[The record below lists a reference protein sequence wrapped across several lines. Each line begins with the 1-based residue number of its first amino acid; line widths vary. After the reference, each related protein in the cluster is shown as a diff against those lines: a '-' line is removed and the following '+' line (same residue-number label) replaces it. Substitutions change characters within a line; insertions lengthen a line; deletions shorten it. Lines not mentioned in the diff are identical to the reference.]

1 MDKSLKIGIIGLGL
15 IGGSLARTIVNRTNH
30 VVYAYDSDESAL
42 KLGSLLHAY
51 YHVLTDDDVASLDML
66 IVALYPSATIDV
78 IKRYL
83 PLLKDGCI
91 VIDVCGNKRK
101 IVSEFNKFSVSFPK
115 LVFISTHPMAGRE
128 FSGIKHSSINLFD
141 RASMIIIPVN
151 ADLKCVKFF
160 KDFVLSLGFGST
172 VITTASEHDKII
184 AYTSQL
190 AHVVSSAYVKSPTAE
205 NYLGFSA
212 GSFRD
217 MTRVARL
224 SPEMWS
230 ELFLDNS
237 DFLVLE
243 LQTIID
249 NLTDYLNALKDKDK
263 SKLYDMLQDGTDRK
277 INFDKLKNKKL
288 S

>member
-1 MDKSLKIGIIGLGL
+1 MDKSLKIGVIGLGL

-30 VVYAYDSDESAL
+30 VVYAYDRNESAL
-42 KLGSLLHAY
+42 KLGSLLRAY
-51 YHVLTDDDVASLDML
+51 HHVLTDDDFASLDML

-151 ADLKCVKFF
+151 TDLKAIKFF

-237 DFLVLE
+237 DFLVPE
-243 LQTIID
+243 LQTLID
-249 NLTDYLNALKDKDK
+249 NLTEYLNVLKGKDK
-263 SKLYDMLQDGTDRK
+263 SKLYDMLQDGTTRK

>member
-1 MDKSLKIGIIGLGL
+1 MDKSLKIGVIGLGL
-15 IGGSLARTIVNRTNH
+15 IGGSLARTIVNKTNH

-91 VIDVCGNKRK
+91 VIDICGNKRK

-224 SPEMWS
+224 SPEMWT

-237 DFLVLE
+237 DYLVLE
-243 LQTIID
+243 LQTLID
-249 NLTDYLNALKDKDK
+249 NLTEYLNVLKGKDK
-263 SKLYDMLQDGTDRK
+263 SKLYDMLQDGTTRK

>member
-1 MDKSLKIGIIGLGL
+1 MDNSLKIGVIGLGL
-15 IGGSLARTIVNRTNH
+15 IGGSLARTIVNKTNH
-30 VVYAYDSDESAL
+30 VVYAYDRDESAL
-42 KLGSLLHAY
+42 KLGSLLRAY
-51 YHVLTDDDVASLDML
+51 HHVLTKDDVSSLDML
-66 IVALYPSATIDV
+66 IVALYPKATIEV
-78 IKRYL
+78 VKGYL

-91 VIDVCGNKRK
+91 VADVCGNKRG
-101 IVSEFNKFSVSFPK
+101 IVKAFKEFSLSYPK
-115 LVFISTHPMAGRE
+115 LSFISTHPMAGRE

-151 ADLKCVKFF
+151 TDLKVIKFF
-160 KDFVLSLGFGST
+160 KDFSLSLGFGST
-172 VITTASEHDKII
+172 VVTTASEHDKII

-224 SPEMWS
+224 SPEMWT

-237 DFLVLE
+237 DYLVLE

-263 SKLYDMLQDGTDRK
+263 SKLYEMLQDGTSRK

>member
-151 ADLKCVKFF
+151 TDLKAIKFF

>member
-1 MDKSLKIGIIGLGL
+1 MDNNLKIGVIGLGL
-15 IGGSLARTIVNRTNH
+15 IGGSLARTIVGKTNH
-30 VVYAYDSDESAL
+30 LVYAFDKDESSL
-42 KLGSLLHAY
+42 KLGKLLGAY
-51 YHVLTDDDVASLDML
+51 HHVLTDENVKSLDML

-91 VIDVCGNKRK
+91 VIDVCGNKRG
-101 IVSEFNKFSVSFPK
+101 IVKAFKEFSYSFPK
-115 LVFISTHPMAGRE
+115 LSFISTHPMAGRE

-141 RASMIIIPVN
+141 RASMIIVPVN
-151 ADLKCVKFF
+151 ADLKVIKFF

-172 VITTASEHDKII
+172 IITSASEHDKII

-224 SPEMWS
+224 SPVMWA
-230 ELFLDNS
+230 ELFTENS
-237 DFLVLE
+237 DFLVPE
-243 LQTIID
+243 LQTLID
-249 NLTDYLNALKDKDK
+249 NLTDYLEVLKANDK
-263 SKLYDMLQDGTDRK
+263 SKLTALLQDGTERK

>member
-1 MDKSLKIGIIGLGL
+1 MDKSLKIGVIGLGL

-30 VVYAYDSDESAL
+30 VVYSYDRDESAL

-51 YHVLTDDDVASLDML
+51 HHVLTDDDFASLDML

-115 LVFISTHPMAGRE
+115 LIFISTHPMAGRE

>member
-1 MDKSLKIGIIGLGL
+1 MDKSLKIGVIGLGL
-15 IGGSLARTIVNRTNH
+15 IGGSLARTIVNKTNH

-91 VIDVCGNKRK
+91 VIDICGNKRK

>member
-1 MDKSLKIGIIGLGL
+1 MDNNLKIGVIGLGL
-15 IGGSLARTIVNRTNH
+15 IGGSLARTIVGKTNH
-30 VVYAYDSDESAL
+30 LVYAFDKDESSL
-42 KLGSLLHAY
+42 KLGKLLGAY
-51 YHVLTDDDVASLDML
+51 QHVLTEENVASLDML

-83 PLLKDGCI
+83 PILKDGCI
-91 VIDVCGNKRK
+91 VIDVCGNKRS
-101 IVSEFNKFSVSFPK
+101 IVKAFKEFSYSFPK

-224 SPEMWS
+224 SPEMWT
-230 ELFLDNS
+230 ELFTENS
-237 DFLVLE
+237 DFLIPE
-243 LQTIID
+243 LQMLID
-249 NLTDYLNALKDKDK
+249 NLTDYLEVLKANDKPKLNAL
-263 SKLYDMLQDGTDRK
+263 LQDGTDRK